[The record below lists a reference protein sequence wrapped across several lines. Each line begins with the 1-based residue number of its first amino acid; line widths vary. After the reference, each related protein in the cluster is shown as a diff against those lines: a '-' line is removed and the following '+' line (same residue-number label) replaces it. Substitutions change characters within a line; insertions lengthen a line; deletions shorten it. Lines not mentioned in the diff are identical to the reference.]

1 MREFHVLYEKTEPP
15 KPTPADTPVDLTEE
29 TMAEHKKKI
38 LLNMARERLDVLLVY
53 ADREHGTNY
62 GYLTGFE
69 PRFEESILVLHKD
82 GQAFLM
88 LGNEM
93 LRMAAYSRIPVQAI
107 HTPHF
112 SLPNQPME
120 TELGFTKL
128 LEKAGIRSFMQV
140 GIAGWKLFTG
150 KMENNDKMFD
160 VPSFIVESIRGI
172 IGVEGRIRNATGLF
186 IHPEHGAR
194 IQVNANEAAH
204 YEFGAS
210 LAGECVNKVL
220 NEVTEGKTEL
230 ELAEF
235 LSAYGQPLSV
245 QTICAGGQR
254 FTNAVVSP
262 RKKKV
267 MVGERLSVT
276 MGLRGGLTCRTAY
289 LVEECSQLPEK
300 EKDYLEQAAEPYFRA
315 LAVWFSEVGLGK
327 SAGEL
332 YSEIEQVI
340 PKSRYGWELNP
351 GHYTAGEEWM
361 SSPFW
366 EGSEIILKSGMM
378 LQMDIII
385 RVPGYGGA
393 NAEDG
398 ILLADARLREEIKEQ
413 YPQVWDRM
421 MIRQRYMRE
430 VLGIPIGEEVLPMS
444 GICGYYRP
452 YVLRKDFAF
461 KIKVTS

>member
-1 MREFHVLYEKTEPP
+1 MRTFQVVYERTEAPE
-15 KPTPADTPVDLTEE
+15 PTPADTPIDLTEE
-29 TMAEHKKKI
+29 TMEEHKEKI
-38 LLNMARERLDVLLVY
+38 LFLMGQKKLDVLLVY
-53 ADREHGTNY
+53 ADREHRTNY

-93 LRMAAYSRIPVQAI
+93 LRMAEYSRIPVQAV

-120 TELGFTKL
+120 TDLSFTQL
-128 LEKAGIRSFMQV
+128 LQKTGINSGMQA

-150 KMENNDKMFD
+150 KVENNENMFD
-160 VPSFIVESIRGI
+160 VPCFIVESLRKLVG
-172 IGVEGRIRNATGLF
+172 EQGRIHNATGLF
-186 IHPEHGAR
+186 IHPEYGVR

-210 LAGECVNKVL
+210 LAGQCVKTVLDKVS
-220 NEVTEGKTEL
+220 EGMTEL
-230 ELAEF
+230 ELGEM

-245 QTICAGGQR
+245 QSICASGQR
-254 FTNAVVSP
+254 FTNAVVAP

-267 MVGERLSVT
+267 RAGERFSVT
-276 MGLRGGLTCRTAY
+276 MGLRGGLTCRTGY
-289 LVEECSQLPEK
+289 LVSDTEQLPREEK
-300 EKDYLEQAAEPYFRA
+300 QYLELAAEPYFRA
-315 LAVWFSEVGLGK
+315 LSVWYSEIRIGK
-327 SAGEL
+327 CAGEI

-340 PKSRYGWELNP
+340 PKRRYGWELNP
-351 GHYTAGEEWM
+351 GHYTAGEEWL

-366 EGSEIILKSGMM
+366 EGSEIILKSGML

-385 RVPGYGGA
+385 KVPGYGGA

-398 ILLADARLREEIKEQ
+398 VLLADKELRREIKKQ
-413 YPQVWDRM
+413 YPEVWSRM
-421 MIRQRYMRE
+421 MLRRKYMND
-430 VLGIPIGEEVLPMS
+430 VLGIPIGEDVLPMS

-452 YVLRKDFAF
+452 YVLRKDFALR
-461 KIKVTS
+461 IKVTS